1 MKWSDKR
8 FMMWFR
14 SFSTVSL
21 FTLRAAGGSPKGAT
35 RDERGTEWDE
45 WRPKERLDVAA
56 VRDRRDEGVRDAVTR
71 ERHEERD
78 TPWARK
84 RVRSGSLSWPGSADY
99 LRRRAVFLASSHV
112 SARFPATVASRKRG
126 HEEARRDGA
135 DEGACETVARHGEKT
150 SGRDSEPKVRWT
162 DNMSDTR
169 NRGLTEANGRI
180 LMFAVSMSPLVSLV
194 CLTPVLDKLWCK
206 DLKRMIL
213 EPVWLNNKD
222 ISKENV

>member
-71 ERHEERD
+71 ER
-78 TPWARK
+78 RK
-84 RVRSGSLSWPGSADY
+84 RDRGTETQWREWGEGRWQGHRPYGARSGSDERWSVRSLSHPFTILLSIY
-99 LRRRAVFLASSHV
+99 HLITLYHHYF
-112 SARFPATVASRKRG
+112 T
-126 HEEARRDGA
+126 EII
-135 DEGACETVARHGEKT
+135 
-150 SGRDSEPKVRWT
+150 RW
-162 DNMSDTR
+162 
-169 NRGLTEANGRI
+169 
-180 LMFAVSMSPLVSLV
+180 
-194 CLTPVLDKLWCK
+194 
-206 DLKRMIL
+206 
-213 EPVWLNNKD
+213 
-222 ISKENV
+222 